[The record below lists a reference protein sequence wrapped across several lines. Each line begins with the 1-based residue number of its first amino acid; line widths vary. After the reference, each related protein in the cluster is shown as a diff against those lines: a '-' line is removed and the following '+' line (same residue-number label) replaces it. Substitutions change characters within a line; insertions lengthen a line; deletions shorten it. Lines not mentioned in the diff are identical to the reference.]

1 MPTDIPED
9 VSEYGDE
16 RCSLDVD
23 NDFIPA
29 ADESRSSSENENVHA
44 ASMYC
49 EWSCNVSFFVFFQIA
64 FVFCVR

>member
-1 MPTDIPED
+1 MSTRRGLTARKVLSVLTDIPEN

-23 NDFIPA
+23 DDFIPA

-44 ASMYC
+44 ASM
-49 EWSCNVSFFVFFQIA
+49 
-64 FVFCVR
+64 